1 MTQMDRMTGSGVA
14 KQRTEHGSALV
25 VAMLSLMLLTALG
38 LALMLTTASEMTIAA
53 NFRDGQEAFH
63 AADAAM
69 ERSMQD
75 ILTVPDWNTLL
86 SGETQSSF
94 IDGPAG
100 GTRTLPDGSSVSL
113 TGIAN
118 VATCGKPS
126 GCSDADVTA
135 MTSDRPWG
143 SNNPRFQLYAYGP
156 VAELM
161 PTDTINSPFYVVVMV
176 GDDPSE
182 NDDDPRHDGTSAGN
196 PGSGVLTIRAEA
208 FGPRGVHRVVEAT
221 VARTATVG
229 QERGY
234 VGQRGQD
241 EQNRRARKA
250 SVQTPG
256 KALSSSELNISTG
269 SIQ

>member
-1 MTQMDRMTGSGVA
+1 MMSDRRAGARRRDGE
-14 KQRTEHGSALV
+14 RGSALV

-38 LALMLTTASEMTIAA
+38 LALMLTTASEMAIAA

-69 ERSMQD
+69 ERAMQD

-86 SGETQSSF
+86 SGSAQSSF

-100 GTRTLPDGSSVSL
+100 GQRSLPDGSTLSL
-113 TGIAN
+113 TGVAN
-118 VATCGKPS
+118 NATCGKPA
-126 GCSDADVTA
+126 GCSDEEIATL
-135 MTSDRPWG
+135 TTDRPWG
-143 SNNPRFQLYAYGP
+143 PNNPRFQLYAYGP
-156 VAELM
+156 VSELV
-161 PTDTINSPFYVVVMV
+161 PTASISSHFYVVVLV

-182 NDDDPRHDGTSAGN
+182 NDGDPLHDGASAAN
-196 PGSGVLTIRAEA
+196 PGSGVLTIRAES
-208 FGPRGVHRVVEAT
+208 FGPRGVRRVVEAT

-229 QERGY
+229 STERGY

-250 SVQTPG
+250 AVQTPG
-256 KALSSSELNISTG
+256 KALSSSELNIGTG
-269 SIQ
+269 AVQ

>member
-1 MTQMDRMTGSGVA
+1 MI
-14 KQRTEHGSALV
+14 RTKACGARRRAGEQGSALV

-53 NFRDGQEAFH
+53 NYRDGQEAFH
-63 AADAAM
+63 AADAAL
-69 ERSMQD
+69 ERAMQD
-75 ILTVPDWNTLL
+75 VLTVPDWNALL
-86 SGETQSSF
+86 SGATQSSF

-100 GTRTLPDGSSVSL
+100 GSRTLPDGSTVSL

-118 VATCGKPS
+118 VATCGKPA
-126 GCSDADVTA
+126 GCSDAEVMTI
-135 MTSDRPWG
+135 TSDRPWG

-161 PTDTINSPFYVVVMV
+161 PTDTINSPFYVVVLI

-182 NDDDPRHDGTSAGN
+182 NDNDPRQDGTSAGN

-221 VARTATVG
+221 VARTASVG

-250 SVQTPG
+250 AVQTPG
-256 KALSSSELNISTG
+256 KALSSSELNIATG
-269 SIQ
+269 AVQ